1 MANQLLE
8 VKELSVA
15 YGDVRALWDAS
26 LVVEEGQI
34 VALVGANGAGKT
46 TLLKSI
52 SGLLH
57 PSHGQIIFDG
67 EDLGRLSPKRRVEKG
82 IVQVPEGR
90 RLFGDLTVYENLRLG
105 AYLPKA
111 RSGIKASLERVYGL
125 FPVLKDR
132 ENGKAGLLSGGEQQM
147 LAMARAVMAL
157 PKLVMIDEA
166 SLGLSPIL
174 TRKIFDLIVA
184 LHEQGTT
191 ILLIEQNIHMALK
204 ICDKAYVMKTGNIV
218 MSGTGEALLAD
229 EDLRKAYMGERA
241 VKAYGSKV

>member
-1 MANQLLE
+1 LLE

-26 LVVEEGQI
+26 LVVEEGTI

-57 PSHGQIIFDG
+57 PTHGQIIFDG
-67 EDLGRLSPKRRVEKG
+67 EDLGKLSPKRRVEKG

-105 AYLPKA
+105 AYLPKSRA
-111 RSGIKASLERVYGL
+111 GIKASLERVYGL

-147 LAMARAVMAL
+147 LAMARAVMAM

-218 MSGTGEALLAD
+218 MTGTGAELAAN

-241 VKAYGSKV
+241 VRAYGSKV

>member
-57 PSHGQIIFDG
+57 PSHGQILFDG
-67 EDLGRLSPKRRVEKG
+67 VDLGKLSPKRRVEKG

-147 LAMARAVMAL
+147 LAMARAVMAQ

-204 ICDKAYVMKTGNIV
+204 ICDRAYVMKTGNIV
-218 MSGTGEALLAD
+218 MSGTGAELAAND
-229 EDLRKAYMGERA
+229 DLRKAYMGERA